1 MRTHAEPPEEEYISK
16 TQVKKDMLVLQKLGE
31 RLTGMSPAVIRKMD
45 LPEAVKIAAID
56 AKPLKRN
63 AFRRQIRMLGSLLRE
78 VDSEEFRQMVNEVI
92 EMGHVETDRGT
103 ELDYWREKLMSGGK
117 QALTEFLEQ
126 YPHAEIQQLR
136 QLLRNAQKEQAAEK
150 PGKSVKALK
159 RYLREIPQED

>member
-1 MRTHAEPPEEEYISK
+1 MRAHTEPPEEEYISK